1 MKQKLELEQL
11 TNEQLRLAKEEVN
24 NADMLMSV
32 SSDVAEWYWHVNVRW
47 CS

>member
-24 NADMLMSV
+24 NIDMLMYV
-32 SSDVAEWYWHVNVRW
+32 SSDVAK
-47 CS
+47 